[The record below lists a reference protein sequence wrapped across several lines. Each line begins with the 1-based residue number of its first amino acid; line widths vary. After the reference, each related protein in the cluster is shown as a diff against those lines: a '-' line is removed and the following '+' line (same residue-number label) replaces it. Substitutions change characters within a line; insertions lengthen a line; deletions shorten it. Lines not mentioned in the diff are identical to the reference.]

1 MTDVCTDKAV
11 RRTPLR
17 LVIDGHTTSPPK
29 PASVVSPER
38 KEFETVS
45 SAEAKPPASLLDQ
58 EPCAA
63 PEQPRSRVPRKWV
76 RAPWLLLLALLL
88 IAGACWYVTGIQVT
102 FTDDPYVDVGEVGIS
117 TDVCRIVKDI
127 YAAKNQHAT
136 VEQILYRLG
145 PHRFEIAFESAKT
158 NLARIARRGERT
170 HA

>member
-1 MTDVCTDKAV
+1 TDKAV

-17 LVIDGHTTSPPK
+17 LIIDGHTTSPPK

-102 FTDDPYVDVGEVGIS
+102 FTDDPYVDVGE
-117 TDVCRIVKDI
+117 
-127 YAAKNQHAT
+127 
-136 VEQILYRLG
+136 
-145 PHRFEIAFESAKT
+145 
-158 NLARIARRGERT
+158 
-170 HA
+170 